1 MVTLS
6 GRIVAAGRPQLQSRH
21 FCSHFSCVLFSVR
34 TAQQQCCLGSLRE
47 SRCLAGVNAAR
58 AGNMCREDVSNKCGI
73 DYYKASICD
82 QVTWQ
87 TQFSTA
93 FASILFYCRCPLR
106 FTGVVPNPFYLM
118 ILFNLDTNLGP
129 DTTPDSHSLANFII
143 FTAALGYWTC
153 QILIL

>member
-1 MVTLS
+1 MQPEQEICAEKMPAINVGLIIT
-6 GRIVAAGRPQLQSRH
+6 RQV
-21 FCSHFSCVLFSVR
+21 
-34 TAQQQCCLGSLRE
+34 
-47 SRCLAGVNAAR
+47 
-58 AGNMCREDVSNKCGI
+58 
-73 DYYKASICD
+73 CD

-143 FTAALGYWTC
+143 FTAALSYWTC